1 MRDLIAD
8 NGGRN
13 YPRNQRVCDAGEQDQ
28 DHRAQNTK
36 RKRVVDAKSSPA
48 LNDLFHVLHLS
59 RAIKGIVTR
68 SLQKVP

>member
-1 MRDLIAD
+1 MRNLITHNSRRD
-8 NGGRN
+8 DT
-13 YPRNQRVCDAGEQDQ
+13 RNQRIGNTGEEDK

-68 SLQKVP
+68 SL